1 VGLSAS
7 VAYGEVSSGDSVTID
22 NPGGGAWASGSTLGL
37 FLSLYGSN
45 TEPTTP
51 SGWQSV
57 GFGHVSGGPPALAI
71 YAQTLSENGPGS
83 YTVFLPSSENCA
95 ASIIEYRSSLTGGW
109 DSAVTPAFTT
119 GGTSTAFSAVGVTAA
134 SANEILVCAVSLGSG
149 SRTMSGWSSP
159 VSEEAY
165 QLGPAGEGSLYVADG
180 MQSSAGATGNV
191 IATLSGSAVG
201 WIAAT
206 FGLLPASAGAGA
218 GSIGAARAFGAGE
231 AHLAG
236 SGAAALGRT
245 AVAGSGTARNAGTGG
260 GIIRPVASVSA
271 TASAAGD
278 GAGDVRRLAAQGS
291 GTAANHGAGAGVPGA
306 LEAMGSGNGVA
317 LAFDPRGWIRGLP
330 ARAIVTARPA
340 RATSGGLAVRARLQ

>member
-1 VGLSAS
+1 
-7 VAYGEVSSGDSVTID
+7 
-22 NPGGGAWASGSTLGL
+22 
-37 FLSLYGSN
+37 
-45 TEPTTP
+45 
-51 SGWQSV
+51 
-57 GFGHVSGGPPALAI
+57 
-71 YAQTLSENGPGS
+71 
-83 YTVFLPSSENCA
+83 
-95 ASIIEYRSSLTGGW
+95 
-109 DSAVTPAFTT
+109 
-119 GGTSTAFSAVGVTAA
+119 
-134 SANEILVCAVSLGSG
+134 
-149 SRTMSGWSSP
+149 MSGWSSP